1 MRDKAIDQ
9 QVQVYHFHDWC
20 GQQLR
25 SYHVD
30 IIKSPQPIWERQVL
44 SVIKV
49 LSADT
54 FPARSTVPY

>member
-30 IIKSPQPIWERQVL
+30 ILNRRNPFGSGKC
-44 SVIKV
+44 
-49 LSADT
+49 
-54 FPARSTVPY
+54 